1 MKYRLTL
8 AIVQL
13 VGIFSGEV
21 FAALPSSVYE
31 DQNFLNAMNCSKVL
45 EEGVCLKKG
54 YQRTNVPVPNQGNT
68 VVWVVFED
76 QLIREVNDKG
86 KTITLDFTINLA
98 WGDPGIKVNFSDEQ
112 RNDPMQRGIGLDLKW
127 AFSAIWKPDLFI
139 DNLSE
144 YIFTWNDQIHQGA
157 LIIFYTSPEMR
168 ALIRVENTV
177 YWKFKANAKIYCN
190 FDLSYY
196 PLDNQTCEF
205 RLGSQSP
212 NYQIALFPHKP
223 FQQINSYETG
233 DYEVDVTPFQRNLTH
248 SSFGFGSWRLGFS
261 IEMRRKIMHFVLRYY
276 LPCIA
281 IVLTSQ
287 VSFAIPLS
295 AIPGRVA
302 LVVTQFLT
310 LTNIFI
316 HQMVRTKSFSCH
328 INIVLLQYNV
338 A

>member
-1 MKYRLTL
+1 MNYRLTL

-13 VGIFSGEV
+13 MEIISGEV
-21 FAALPSSVYE
+21 AAVVPSSDDE
-31 DQNFLNAMNCSKVL
+31 DQKFLNAMNCSKIL

-54 YQRTNVPVPNQGNT
+54 YQRTKVPVPNQGNT

-76 QLIREVNDKG
+76 QLVRQVNDKE
-86 KTITLDFTINLA
+86 KTITLDFTVNLA
-98 WGDPGIKVNFSDEQ
+98 WGDPGIKVNLSDEQ
-112 RNDPMQRGIGLDLKW
+112 FNDAMERGVGLDLKW
-127 AFSAIWKPDLFI
+127 AFSEIWKPDLFI

-157 LIIFYTSPEMR
+157 LIIFPTIPEMR
-168 ALIRVENTV
+168 ILIRAANMV

-190 FDLSYY
+190 FDLYYY

-212 NYQIALFPHKP
+212 NYHIALSPYNP
-223 FQQINSYETG
+223 FQQISSYETG
-233 DYEVDVTPFQRNLTH
+233 DYEVAVTPFQRNVTEG
-248 SSFGFGSWRLGFS
+248 SIGFGSWRLGFT
-261 IEMRRKIMHFVLRYY
+261 IEMRRKIMPFVLRYY

-287 VSFAIPLS
+287 VSFAIPIS

-310 LTNIFI
+310 LTNIFL
-316 HQMVRTKSFSCH
+316 HQMV
-328 INIVLLQYNV
+328 
-338 A
+338 